1 MAQFAS
7 DFRRCLHE
15 GALKIISVALFLF
28 AAAFMVLA
36 AGCTGDSMTPG
47 YVAITGGN
55 PNRGKAVIEHF
66 GCGSCHII
74 PGIPNANGLVGPP
87 LIKFGLRTFVAGEVP
102 NTPQNLVQWIEVPT
116 SIEPHTAMPVLG
128 VNEQQARDAAA
139 YLYTLR

>member
-1 MAQFAS
+1 MRKAV
-7 DFRRCLHE
+7 LL
-15 GALKIISVALFLF
+15 ALLLL
-28 AAAFMVLA
+28 AAFSMLLA

-47 YVAITGGN
+47 YVTITGGN
-55 PNRGKAVIEHF
+55 PHRGKAVIEHF
-66 GCGSCHII
+66 DCGSCHII

-87 LIKFGLRTFVAGEVP
+87 LIKFGRRTFIAGEVP
-102 NTPQNLVQWIEVPT
+102 NTPDNLVQWIEVPT